1 MTSRKARWLRLA
13 ATGGVV
19 AALAGAL
26 GILVVGDG
34 NSVESVPLLAS
45 PATSASGKPVDGIR
59 CDAHEQLAYHVHAH
73 LAVFVD
79 GSARNIPAGIGIPS
93 DEAQGTPEE
102 PLVGASCIYWLHTHA
117 ADGIIHIESPV
128 EQTYT
133 LGQFF
138 DIWGEPLDASRVGP
152 ASGAVTAYVNG
163 TRWEGSP
170 RDIPLTS
177 NAVLQ
182 LDAGRVVPPQ
192 SFDFGSYALA

>member
-1 MTSRKARWLRLA
+1 MA
-13 ATGGVV
+13 AL
-19 AALAGAL
+19 LAGAL
-26 GILVVGDG
+26 AILVVGG
-34 NSVESVPLLAS
+34 GTSTESVPVLAS
-45 PATSASGKPVDGIR
+45 TAASASGEPIDGIQ
-59 CDAHEQLAYHVHAH
+59 CDADGQLAYHVHAH

-79 GSARNIPAGIGIPS
+79 GSARTIPAGIGIPA

-117 ADGIIHIESPV
+117 ADGTIHIESPV

-152 ASGAVTAYVNG
+152 ASGAVTAYING

-177 NAVLQ
+177 HAVLQ
-182 LDAGRVVPPQ
+182 LDVGRVVPPRP
-192 SFDFGSYALA
+192 FDFGSYALA